1 VLPLESAGGWSQL
14 KFKPLERI
22 EFNAAFGEDYPF
34 HPGLQRL
41 LAARIIDGSIA
52 SRNASGFFNVIY
64 QPRSS
69 LLFSVEYRRLWT
81 SRFMDPKQ
89 VADQVSV
96 SSGVVF

>member
-22 EFNAAFGEDYPF
+22 EFNAAYGLDYPF
-34 HPGLQRL
+34 RAGLGRTL
-41 LAARIIDGSIA
+41 TARIIEGSPG
-52 SRNASGFFNVIY
+52 SRNASGFVNAIY

-81 SRFMDPKQ
+81 SRFYDPKQ
-89 VADQVSV
+89 AARQVSI
-96 SSGVVF
+96 SSGIVF